1 MRAPL
6 RALCGAAAA
15 ASLAAG
21 VAAVPAGGA
30 SVPSSGPSAHVA
42 CAGRGLLQ
50 CSEKAALFTDF
61 TKWTNAFVLD
71 AELFE
76 APHVHVYNSAL
87 VQFWRYETSSA
98 AARSVF
104 EGLLFNETVQD
115 LNFEEIAVPA
125 VLPTPVVRR
134 SGIIDR
140 RTAGA
145 MSALMQAEQN
155 EIINLQ
161 ALDTSMDRAG
171 TAYYMRGRQDWV
183 KWQQAAAAGFASR
196 AAGAI
201 GNVIRWQRVVTAAL
215 MRRNRPFGVGSTDL
229 KLAQRQVRQHG
240 FVRPLVTI
248 MQQLGVG
255 SAIPVLQREFQN
267 ASFQTLSFNVSQVL
281 SDSAV
286 IASQRAFADALRHY
300 AARIPPAS
308 KPPV

>member
-1 MRAPL
+1 
-6 RALCGAAAA
+6 
-15 ASLAAG
+15 
-21 VAAVPAGGA
+21 
-30 SVPSSGPSAHVA
+30 
-42 CAGRGLLQ
+42 
-50 CSEKAALFTDF
+50 
-61 TKWTNAFVLD
+61 
-71 AELFE
+71 
-76 APHVHVYNSAL
+76 
-87 VQFWRYETSSA
+87 
-98 AARSVF
+98 
-104 EGLLFNETVQD
+104 
-115 LNFEEIAVPA
+115 
-125 VLPTPVVRR
+125 
-134 SGIIDR
+134 
-140 RTAGA
+140 
-145 MSALMQAEQN
+145 MQAEQN

-240 FVRPLVTI
+240 FVRPLVTT

-286 IASQRAFADALRHY
+286 IAAQRAFADALRHY

-308 KPPV
+308 KPPA